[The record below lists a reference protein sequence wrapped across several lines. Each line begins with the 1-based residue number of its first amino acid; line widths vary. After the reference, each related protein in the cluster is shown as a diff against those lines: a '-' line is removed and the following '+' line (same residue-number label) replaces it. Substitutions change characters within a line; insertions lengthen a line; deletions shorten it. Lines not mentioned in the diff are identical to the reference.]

1 MIDLPGIEQHLFM
14 TDRWKIMLNLI
25 IMKLVFF
32 QEDILQE
39 LPEFRDVPLA
49 VAEVINDFAFCSL
62 LC

>member
-32 QEDILQE
+32 QEDIFQE
-39 LPEFRDVPLA
+39 IPEFRDVPLA
-49 VAEVINDFAFCSL
+49 VPRSWWRLVTSRNL
-62 LC
+62 